1 MKIAI
6 LGIKGVP
13 GHHGVEVVVDSL
25 LPHLTAMGHEITVYG
40 YDSYCEPS
48 GDYRGA
54 VVLPV
59 RGSGRRNI
67 EMFSHMWH
75 SSIDTR
81 RHDYDIVHIHSADPC
96 ILALVPRA
104 RHGIMA
110 TSHGQA
116 YIRKKWN
123 MAARS
128 MSKIAE
134 RFFIRIPRIRTSVS
148 KPLADYYNSKYGAGV
163 RYIPNGIV
171 FREKPPAHLLEKW
184 SLREGG
190 YLFCSAGMI
199 ERTKGLSNLL
209 EAYRKLDPGMPL
221 VVAGGGS
228 ATDEAYFEELKRNSP
243 EGVRF
248 VGFLTGD
255 EFFALYAHA
264 KVFVFPSE
272 YEAMSMA
279 LLEGLSFGT
288 PTVFSD
294 IPENRA
300 VADGIGFAF
309 RVSDADSLAKQLDF
323 VLGHPDEAA
332 RAGEKAAAHV
342 RAEHSWEAAA
352 RLYDAIYNEMAGDKG
367 QGRSGGWQERMSG

>member
-25 LPHLTAMGHEITVYG
+25 LPHLSALGHEITVYG
-40 YDSYCEPS
+40 YSSYCEAS
-48 GDYRGA
+48 TDYKGA
-54 VVLPV
+54 LVVPV
-59 RGSGRRNI
+59 KGSASKNI

-75 SSIDTR
+75 SSLDTR
-81 RHDYDIVHIHSADPC
+81 RHHFDIIHIHSADPC
-96 ILALVPRA
+96 ILAGVSRA
-104 RHGIMA
+104 KYGVVA

-123 MAARS
+123 AAARS

-134 RFFIRIPRIRTSVS
+134 RFFIRTPRIRTSVS
-148 KPLADYYNSKYGAGV
+148 KPLTDYYNGKYDADV

-171 FREKPPAHLLEKW
+171 FRDKPSVSLLEKW
-184 SLREGG
+184 GLEEGG
-190 YLFCSAGMI
+190 YLFCSAGRI
-199 ERTKGLSNLL
+199 EKTKGLSTLV
-209 EAYRKLDPGMPL
+209 EAYGKLDPGMPL
-221 VVAGGGS
+221 IVAGGGS
-228 ATDEAYFEELKRNSP
+228 ATDEAYFEELKKSSP
-243 EGVRF
+243 DGVRF

-300 VADGIGFAF
+300 VAEGIGFAF
-309 RVSDADSLAKQLDF
+309 QVSDADSLVKQLDF
-323 VLGHPDEAA
+323 VLGHPAEAA
-332 RAGEKAAAHV
+332 AAGESAAAHV
-342 RAEHSWEAAA
+342 RAEHSWEAVA
-352 RLYDAIYNEMAGDKG
+352 RLYDDVYREMAGHSSS
-367 QGRSGGWQERMSG
+367 RT

>member
-25 LPHLTAMGHEITVYG
+25 LPHLSALGHEITVYG
-40 YDSYCEPS
+40 YYSYCEPS
-48 GDYRGA
+48 TDYHGA
-54 VVLPV
+54 LVVPV
-59 RGSGRRNI
+59 KGSRKKNI

-81 RHDYDIVHIHSADPC
+81 SHDFDIIHIHSADPC
-96 ILALVPRA
+96 ILAWVPRA
-104 RHGIMA
+104 RYGLVA

-123 MAARS
+123 VAARS
-128 MSKIAE
+128 MSKFAE
-134 RFFIRIPRIRTSVS
+134 RFFIRVPRIKTSVS
-148 KPLADYYNSKYGAGV
+148 KPLADYYNEKYGAGV
-163 RYIPNGIV
+163 KYIPNGIV
-171 FREKPPAHLLEKW
+171 FRDKPPVHLLEKW
-184 SLREGG
+184 GLETGG
-190 YLFCSAGMI
+190 YLFCSAGRI
-199 ERTKGLSNLL
+199 EKTKGLSTLV
-209 EAYRKLDPGMPL
+209 EAYRRLDPGMPL
-221 VVAGGGS
+221 IVAGGGS
-228 ATDEAYFEELKRNSP
+228 ATDEAYFEKLRKNSP

-309 RVSDADSLAKQLDF
+309 KVSNTDSLVKQLEF
-323 VLGHPDEAA
+323 VLGHPEEAA
-332 RAGEKAAAHV
+332 RAGERAAAYV
-342 RAEHSWEAAA
+342 RAEHSWEAVA
-352 RLYDAIYNEMAGDKG
+352 RLYDAVYSEMAGPG
-367 QGRSGGWQERMSG
+367 TGRNG

>member
-25 LPHLTAMGHEITVYG
+25 LPHLSALGHEITVYG
-40 YDSYCEPS
+40 YSSYCEAS
-48 GDYRGA
+48 TDYNGA
-54 VVLPV
+54 LVVPV
-59 RGSGRRNI
+59 KGSACKNI

-96 ILALVPRA
+96 ILARIPRA
-104 RHGIMA
+104 RYGIVA

-116 YIRKKWN
+116 YIRKKWSA
-123 MAARS
+123 AARS
-128 MSKIAE
+128 MSKLAE
-134 RFFIRIPRIRTSVS
+134 RFFIRVPRIKTSVS

-171 FREKPPAHLLEKW
+171 FRDKPPVSLLEKW
-184 SLREGG
+184 GLEEGG
-190 YLFCSAGMI
+190 YLFCSAGRI
-199 ERTKGLSNLL
+199 EKTKGLSTLV
-209 EAYRKLDPGMPL
+209 EAYGKLDPGIPL
-221 VVAGGGS
+221 IVAGGGS
-228 ATDEAYFEELKRNSP
+228 ATDESYFEELKKNSP
-243 EGVRF
+243 DGVRF

-309 RVSDADSLAKQLDF
+309 QVSDADSLVKQLDF
-323 VLGHPDEAA
+323 VLSHPEEAA
-332 RAGEKAAAHV
+332 AAGERAAAHV
-342 RAEHSWEAAA
+342 RAEHSWEADA
-352 RLYDAIYNEMAGDKG
+352 RLYDDVYKEMAGHDRKTI
-367 QGRSGGWQERMSG
+367 

>member
-40 YDSYCEPS
+40 YTSYCEPS
-48 GDYRGA
+48 TDYHGA
-54 VVLPV
+54 LVVPV
-59 RGSGRRNI
+59 EGSSRKNI

-75 SSIDTR
+75 SSLDTR
-81 RHDYDIVHIHSADPC
+81 RHDFDIVHIHSADPC
-96 ILALVPRA
+96 ILAWLPRA
-104 RHGIMA
+104 RYGIVA

-123 MAARS
+123 AAART
-128 MSKIAE
+128 MSKLAE
-134 RFFIRIPRIRTSVS
+134 RLFIRVPDIKTSVS
-148 KPLADYYNSKYGAGV
+148 RPLAEYYNGRYGAGV

-171 FREKPPAHLLEKW
+171 FRDKPPVSLLEKW
-184 SLREGG
+184 GLEEGG
-190 YLFCSAGMI
+190 YLFCSAGRI
-199 ERTKGLSNLL
+199 EKTKGLSTLV
-209 EAYRKLDPGMPL
+209 EAYAKLDTELPL
-221 VVAGGGS
+221 IVAGGGS
-228 ATDEAYFEELKRNSP
+228 ATDETYFEELKKTSP
-243 EGVRF
+243 EGVRY
-248 VGFLTGD
+248 VGFLKGD

-294 IPENRA
+294 IPENLA
-300 VADGIGFAF
+300 VADGIGFEF
-309 RVSDADSLAKQLDF
+309 KVSDPGSLTGQLEF
-323 VLGHPDEAA
+323 VLANPEEAA
-332 RAGEKAAAHV
+332 RAGERAAAHV
-342 RAEHSWEAAA
+342 RAEHSWEAVA
-352 RLYDAIYNEMAGDKG
+352 RLYDAVYNEMKG
-367 QGRSGGWQERMSG
+367 R